1 MLRRK
6 LFLTVFA
13 LFFAFSAVGVV
24 SGQKK
29 GKTRKP
35 AEPQPEVVSTT
46 TELPQNVP
54 VVPET
59 ILGVDDNAALA
70 IMYSGEMRGNLS
82 TCG

>member
-1 MLRRK
+1 MIRRK

-13 LFFAFSAVGVV
+13 LFFAFSSVGVV

-35 AEPQPEVVSTT
+35 AEPQPEVVKTT